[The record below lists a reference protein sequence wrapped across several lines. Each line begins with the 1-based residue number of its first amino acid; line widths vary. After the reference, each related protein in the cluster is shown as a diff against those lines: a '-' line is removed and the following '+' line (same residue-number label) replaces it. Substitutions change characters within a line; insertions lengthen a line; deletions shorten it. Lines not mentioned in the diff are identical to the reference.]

1 MNYMQ
6 DQGSQVGIHY
16 PICIEETGAYSDLG
30 KTNHNPRTRG
40 NADRLVSLPI
50 HPFMS
55 SSDTE
60 QVVHI
65 LNQWVSDKKLAQEAG
80 AFKD

>member
-6 DQGSQVGIHY
+6 EQGVQSGIHY
-16 PICIEETGAYSDLG
+16 PICIEETGAYSDVGILS
-30 KTNHNPRTRG
+30 HNPITKR

-55 SSDTE
+55 HGE
-60 QVVHI
+60 CMKVVQVANTWI
-65 LNQWVSDKKLAQEAG
+65 SDKKIMSQVAV
-80 AFKD
+80 